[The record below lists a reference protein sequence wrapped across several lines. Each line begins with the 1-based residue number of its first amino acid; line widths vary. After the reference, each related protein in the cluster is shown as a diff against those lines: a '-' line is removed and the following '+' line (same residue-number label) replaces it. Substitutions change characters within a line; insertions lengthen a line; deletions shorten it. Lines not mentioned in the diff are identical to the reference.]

1 MIITQWSDK
10 LVWYTT
16 TLEAFKTI
24 LMRKPRQGEFW
35 ATKWIDLVDEGRWR
49 EERGD
54 QRDLYMGFK
63 ALAEG
68 GLALLKRRIV
78 AVNEY
83 IEAAYKGQEGDP

>member
-1 MIITQWSDK
+1 
-10 LVWYTT
+10 
-16 TLEAFKTI
+16 
-24 LMRKPRQGEFW
+24 
-35 ATKWIDLVDEGRWR
+35 
-49 EERGD
+49 
-54 QRDLYMGFK
+54 MGFK